1 MQNAFAGLRRWQ
13 DLALENWLASDGPW
27 LCCATPGAG
36 KTRLASRVIRVRK
49 DEHRKPFAIVVC
61 PTDSLKDQWAHSA
74 HRSDGLNLTTSIRS
88 GEGFPSAYDGACV
101 TYAQLPTVASTVQT
115 WVRHHGVS
123 LLTILD
129 EIHHCAESAVWG
141 DGATRVGDC
150 SDRVMALS
158 GTPFRSDGAPIPF
171 VTYDGGGFAAPQYA
185 YTYAQAIADGVCRR
199 VQFRLRDA
207 VVRRKWSSERDAE
220 ECQWSSCSED
230 VGSWLQSGLVHDGDA
245 VREIVNDCWFEL
257 QKMLDAGDQLAA
269 CGIHCMSSGRN
280 DLDDKYVNKI
290 GKVVR
295 KITGM
300 TPTIVHHGVQG
311 ASDEIRRFRESR
323 SPADRFLVSIR
334 QFGEGVDIPRCRVGG
349 YLSNISSEMYLRQV
363 VGRYVRNE
371 DRLNGQPQYA
381 VMVMPEVP
389 VFRQFASCV
398 EEEARVGLEMGERS
412 RRECERE
419 TEPTDDRPTV
429 QTVSV
434 TGNGGS
440 IVMSGD
446 AFRMD
451 DESVRKAESISA
463 EFPAYPVG
471 DLARIISRSASAGAA
486 SAVAEP
492 PMHVQCAELRK
503 KCNSIAFRIAKDNPD
518 DFANVGHVHGEV
530 NKRQGVPY
538 GVENGQNWIE
548 KRRGVEGLQQ
558 RLAILRAMMEA
569 LA

>member
-1 MQNAFAGLRRWQ
+1 MQNASEGLREWQ
-13 DLALENWLASDGPW
+13 GRALDNWLASDGPW

-36 KTRLASRVIRVRK
+36 KTRFASRVIRIRSG
-49 DEHRKPFAIVVC
+49 EHRRPFAIVVC

-101 TYAQLPTVASTVQT
+101 TYAQLPAIASTAQT

-141 DGATRVGDC
+141 EGASRVGDC

-171 VTYDGGGFAAPQYA
+171 VTYDEGGFAAPQYA
-185 YTYAQAIADGVCRR
+185 YSYAQAITDGVCRR
-199 VQFRLRDA
+199 VQFRLRNA
-207 VVRRKWSSERDAE
+207 VVRRKWSSENDAE
-220 ECQWSSCSED
+220 ECQWSSCAED

-245 VREIVNDCWFEL
+245 VREIIDDCWHEL
-257 QKMLDAGDQLAA
+257 QKMIDAGDMLAA

-280 DLDDKYVNKI
+280 DWDDKYVNKI

-295 KITGM
+295 QITGM

-311 ASDEIRRFRESR
+311 ASDSIRRFRDSR

-349 YLSNISSEMYLRQV
+349 YLSNITSEMYLRQV

-398 EEEARVGLEMGERS
+398 EEEARVGLEMRERS
-412 RRECERE
+412 RRESDRE
-419 TEPTDDRPTV
+419 TASAGDKPTV

-434 TGNGGS
+434 TGHGGS
-440 IVMSGD
+440 LVMSGD
-446 AFRMD
+446 AFSLD

-463 EFPAYPVG
+463 DFPSYPVC
-471 DLARIISRSASAGAA
+471 DLARIISRSASAA
-486 SAVAEP
+486 SASALAEP
-492 PMHVQCAELRK
+492 PMHVKCKELRRQCVSLACK
-503 KCNSIAFRIAKDNPD
+503 IARDNPD
-518 DFANVGHVHGEV
+518 KFENVALVYAEV
-530 NKRQGVPY
+530 NRRQGVPY
-538 GVENGQNWIE
+538 GVTNGQDWIE
-548 KRRGVEGLQQ
+548 KRRGIDGLRQ
-558 RLAILRAMMEA
+558 RLTILRAMMEA
-569 LA
+569 IA

>member
-1 MQNAFAGLRRWQ
+1 MQNAFAGLREWQ
-13 DLALENWLASDGPW
+13 ELALENWLASDGPW

-36 KTRLASRVIRVRK
+36 KTRFASRVIRIRK
-49 DEHRKPFAIVVC
+49 DDHRKPFAIVVC

-101 TYAQLPTVASTVQT
+101 TYAQLPTIASTVQT
-115 WVRHHGVS
+115 WVRHHGVT

-185 YTYAQAIADGVCRR
+185 YTYAQAIAEGVCRR

-207 VVRRKWSSERDAE
+207 VVRRKWSSEMDAE
-220 ECQWSSCSED
+220 ECQWSSCTED
-230 VGSWLQSGLVHDGDA
+230 VGSWLQSGLVHDGEA
-245 VREIVNDCWFEL
+245 VREIVNDCWLEL
-257 QKMLDAGDQLAA
+257 QKMIEAGDQLAA

-295 KITGM
+295 QITGM

-398 EEEARVGLEMGERS
+398 EEEARVGLELGERS
-412 RRECERE
+412 RRESERE
-419 TEPTDDRPTV
+419 AAPTDDRPTV

-446 AFRMD
+446 AFSMD
-451 DESVRKAESISA
+451 DESVRRAESISA

-471 DLARIISRSASAGAA
+471 DLARIISRSASAGVV

-518 DFANVGHVHGEV
+518 EFANVGHVHGEV